1 MRQRRSK
8 RGQYGRRALS
18 FLLCAGMLAG
28 SVQGAAVRV
37 DAAGSDQAIYL
48 ESSRIPADKLPE
60 GDFIY
65 FGTASAAVEEKGE
78 YAVKLYREGN
88 LDKKASVDLH
98 TIDLMAVYGE
108 DYQLAMD
115 NVKEVGNGRSI
126 MENYVKGQE
135 ITHTEDLEV
144 TQAAKEAQGDAAQ
157 KQQEAEVSM
166 QQEAEASMQ
175 QKAEVSMQQ
184 EAEASMQREDDSAGL
199 AAMASPLAREKE
211 SQTGEKTREL
221 AGIEDQGLMD
231 EILGEVVAESMQQL
245 EYSSEST
252 VTFEK
257 GEREKVVKFQIL
269 EDDKSEGMEGF
280 SLLLVNP
287 QEAELYE
294 VTSLSVS
301 IQDAQEA
308 EHSKV
313 SFTEAAYTSE
323 EGKAVVTVQRT
334 GAEYSV
340 CEMALRTSGVSAVA
354 GTNYEEKNE
363 LVSFAPYEMEK
374 EIAVDVAGT
383 GTFQV
388 MLTDLRACEEGA
400 YTEAVVEIDESQGSS
415 LAAEESAVR
424 AAAAGPSFEI
434 EIKGHKYIVEY
445 TEGDATGRIMDNDY
459 EPAVEAGTYYFAA
472 DAAHGGMFEYGF
484 VGGNKPNACGDRA
497 SDYQSGGKYGRLRY
511 YNSTLGKPGWVYCR
525 IENMPGVYYSY
536 FIPDWDTSGSTDGGQ
551 RKIEVPGV
559 DTVYSHGSTK
569 GRMQDQNAVKNL
581 ENGRLT
587 ANIYAYDDDG
597 KMRKSYVK
605 LYGLCA
611 MNRKFNISMDS
622 VEPLTFRTGEEG
634 SSVTAPSMQV
644 EVDCGAQPK
653 DANIDT
659 RDIYANQDPEKSNLV
674 FSVED
679 TYVNGH
685 SGIFGHIE
693 GYQITIDPGKG
704 SEAIRK
710 LNYPEDFEKWLQ
722 EATIPKPSPRSSSAD
737 ARAAV
742 TVMSDSSVLTQS
754 EVKAEIKKIRANLD
768 TVPYDKYFL
777 RWIGEM
783 QGGVTA
789 SDPLS
794 YGYKQNLK
802 FKPILAHNDI
812 TVEVLPST
820 GGNGHFKDSQL
831 SQNGVYTFHEGDT
844 ITLDAVAEDADK
856 YEVTGYEFSTDGEH
870 FDKITSTRQLF
881 LDGSMGKDY
890 YRIRPV
896 IQEKSNAIEIHMD
909 SSAEAHLEIQGL
921 IPQSE
926 LEKLG
931 TEYNYLKGR
940 YFLNVNPQG
949 KTALEKMAPVSGK
962 EYMIRILEKEGG
974 KGKTA
979 YRPTIKKKSGNTT
992 YTTQLFQFVAES
1004 DAKDNLYEIGVSE
1017 VARDELKKY
1026 AVSGNLTSSF
1036 MPIRDNGTNPQPLPV
1051 AGYTL
1056 SIGKGTQD
1064 LDADNKP
1071 YVESVSSVSDA
1082 TGYYE
1087 LEGIMGV
1094 AGDVIPVFA
1103 SNGVT
1108 NGQIIDVK
1116 LSDTNE
1122 DKEKG
1127 IYTVSQGNVDIGYPS
1142 HAPRVT
1148 SIDYTYDNPSHV
1160 QSNGGVKPNSVNIY
1174 DDIFTVSATVDTY
1187 GRNVKEAVFTV
1198 YTVAGRTT
1206 EYRAME
1212 DPDNKNHF
1220 VCKIP
1225 GMADS
1230 FFNGDRIKVRLVDS
1244 EKMYSAAGKDWDGK
1258 DILNNEGE
1266 PVTGIDWNIEY
1277 PDVDTGLVFYVE
1289 NVLTQPKYYDVKDDS
1304 ISADIPLL
1312 GKATSSTQ
1320 SGLLTFGKNR
1330 WADGNG
1336 YTLQIGANFTMGN
1349 TGQPSGMD
1357 KAGMYD
1363 NFMNAVRSDKA
1374 NAEEIILG
1382 KEEGSTKEGETDL
1395 KAEKKEVENKI
1406 KDMKADSTSKAKG
1419 AVAKMNEKEPMWQ
1432 VSDAVVLVFDFLYN
1446 PEIGDFQFISGGVA
1460 VGGTVTFNMTAYTLV
1475 ASVPAFLNFS
1485 ATLQADLTVAYSTGA
1500 GRAAMTAGDFDNYS
1514 GNLAERLSSEAKA
1527 TQSVMASGKI
1537 QVGVGLCGVLSAR
1550 GYVSLK
1556 IQLDINM
1563 GDLGANDKRG
1573 GFLIG
1578 SAGGIGFDLL
1588 FISVNMDFYSVTK
1601 GWGSLEN
1608 RTSYSFFGGLLDE
1621 SDLGME
1627 NGRQAAQVFS
1637 LNKGNTGTMAEQAFS
1652 WNENGDKIL
1661 KTYSEHERLVEHEYD
1676 MGTSDMSDFGRSSM
1690 LRATPGLVRV
1700 STLLDGAAEHTRPQI
1715 IALDDNGRQM
1725 IVFIGSRG
1733 KGEESNRAALYYA
1746 VYDGQSWS
1754 MPKFVADDGTVDTTP
1769 SVIRG
1774 MGADGK
1780 EKVMVVWAD
1789 ADREFTA
1796 EDSTVSKLNAL
1807 GISAAVYDIE
1817 SNTMGE
1823 EIVMVEDKYCNLSP
1837 KLQVA
1842 DGILYCSYM
1851 KRDLSQVQEEEE
1863 LLDFG
1868 GVYSTMSYM
1877 AYDLQNREFISG
1889 NAENREELLNIR
1901 HSLLS
1906 DPLVMDY
1913 QAVTAKLDGD
1923 TYMLSAYTVDGDTNF
1938 ETKGDRELYLN
1949 IYNITKNQEYFPI
1962 QVTNDA
1968 LSQSSPKLTDIDG
1981 TVYLTWLE
1989 EGYLFQ
1995 MADATEILEALF
2007 GTSTEKIEISA
2018 SESDS
2023 GQAVSVSIDKDVYRN
2038 GYIPS
2043 GTDNQEARAY
2053 KDWYKKSATDLGITD
2068 TEYYDGSVYQDLADG
2083 TVQTDCA
2090 NFSQR
2095 EGMQTS
2101 VSNYTLTSNGKDIY
2115 VFFTDFGTKD
2125 EKSAG
2130 VELYGVCYRR
2140 WLGDGTGAS
2149 GSADAAAEGDSIDLA
2164 QDWGFGKAVQ
2174 ITDNGK
2180 VIDELSLYMDRE
2192 SNISAVS
2199 NYYEQYINE
2208 NGGMS
2213 YSANKLVEIEFET
2226 MGSIEV
2232 DEGYIK
2238 LPDTLA
2244 SGEVGRIEF
2253 DVVNNGLLTSE
2264 GFQYRVYQVKDGAQT
2279 LVDSG
2284 EEETV
2289 LGSGET
2295 QKVTAFWDIPQ
2306 ELADT
2311 QIMVEVQE
2319 MGVAHQTVNSAAVD
2333 VPYNSNL
2340 EFTDTQVLWN
2350 AAQPYLAVT
2359 VKNTGNAVAKEYQAA
2374 FGICGEDGKMGKV
2387 YGTAAIPALA
2397 SGEEK
2402 SFELPFEP
2410 AIDDF
2415 ADNMG
2420 VIRLRFAISDG
2431 TKTVAETN
2439 TKLTS
2444 LSPICAQINDG
2455 KEIALGYGKTA
2466 ALEVKAAP
2474 WNGIAGEVRFYSSD
2488 ADIASVD
2495 GKGTVTGTGN
2505 GKAKIYAYYPASG
2518 VTADIDVTVTG
2529 QPNTDKPNT
2538 DKPNTDKPNT
2548 DKPNTDVKVKAGT
2561 SKIALKKASA
2571 VIAPGKSATIG
2582 FTPQKDKMAQ
2592 QSEKVTV
2599 SVSGKSVVSKAVITG
2614 SKVKITAAKK
2624 AVRGN
2629 STTVVLKSKN
2639 AAGKAVSSK
2648 IKVTIQNPAKKIT
2661 AKTGTTKKK
2670 PISVKKGKKVNV
2682 VLNVTAQNKKK
2693 ATTDT
2698 VKVSSKIVKL
2708 EKCSVKKG
2716 KITLTLKGKKKDS
2729 KAVTIKVGKKSVK
2742 IYMKVK

>member
-1 MRQRRSK
+1 
-8 RGQYGRRALS
+8 
-18 FLLCAGMLAG
+18 
-28 SVQGAAVRV
+28 
-37 DAAGSDQAIYL
+37 
-48 ESSRIPADKLPE
+48 
-60 GDFIY
+60 
-65 FGTASAAVEEKGE
+65 
-78 YAVKLYREGN
+78 
-88 LDKKASVDLH
+88 
-98 TIDLMAVYGE
+98 
-108 DYQLAMD
+108 
-115 NVKEVGNGRSI
+115 
-126 MENYVKGQE
+126 
-135 ITHTEDLEV
+135 
-144 TQAAKEAQGDAAQ
+144 
-157 KQQEAEVSM
+157 
-166 QQEAEASMQ
+166 
-175 QKAEVSMQQ
+175 
-184 EAEASMQREDDSAGL
+184 
-199 AAMASPLAREKE
+199 
-211 SQTGEKTREL
+211 
-221 AGIEDQGLMD
+221 
-231 EILGEVVAESMQQL
+231 
-245 EYSSEST
+245 
-252 VTFEK
+252 
-257 GEREKVVKFQIL
+257 
-269 EDDKSEGMEGF
+269 
-280 SLLLVNP
+280 
-287 QEAELYE
+287 
-294 VTSLSVS
+294 
-301 IQDAQEA
+301 
-308 EHSKV
+308 
-313 SFTEAAYTSE
+313 
-323 EGKAVVTVQRT
+323 
-334 GAEYSV
+334 
-340 CEMALRTSGVSAVA
+340 
-354 GTNYEEKNE
+354 
-363 LVSFAPYEMEK
+363 
-374 EIAVDVAGT
+374 
-383 GTFQV
+383 
-388 MLTDLRACEEGA
+388 
-400 YTEAVVEIDESQGSS
+400 
-415 LAAEESAVR
+415 
-424 AAAAGPSFEI
+424 
-434 EIKGHKYIVEY
+434 
-445 TEGDATGRIMDNDY
+445 
-459 EPAVEAGTYYFAA
+459 
-472 DAAHGGMFEYGF
+472 
-484 VGGNKPNACGDRA
+484 
-497 SDYQSGGKYGRLRY
+497 
-511 YNSTLGKPGWVYCR
+511 
-525 IENMPGVYYSY
+525 
-536 FIPDWDTSGSTDGGQ
+536 
-551 RKIEVPGV
+551 
-559 DTVYSHGSTK
+559 
-569 GRMQDQNAVKNL
+569 
-581 ENGRLT
+581 
-587 ANIYAYDDDG
+587 
-597 KMRKSYVK
+597 
-605 LYGLCA
+605 
-611 MNRKFNISMDS
+611 
-622 VEPLTFRTGEEG
+622 
-634 SSVTAPSMQV
+634 
-644 EVDCGAQPK
+644 
-653 DANIDT
+653 
-659 RDIYANQDPEKSNLV
+659 
-674 FSVED
+674 
-679 TYVNGH
+679 
-685 SGIFGHIE
+685 
-693 GYQITIDPGKG
+693 
-704 SEAIRK
+704 
-710 LNYPEDFEKWLQ
+710 
-722 EATIPKPSPRSSSAD
+722 
-737 ARAAV
+737 
-742 TVMSDSSVLTQS
+742 
-754 EVKAEIKKIRANLD
+754 
-768 TVPYDKYFL
+768 
-777 RWIGEM
+777 
-783 QGGVTA
+783 
-789 SDPLS
+789 
-794 YGYKQNLK
+794 
-802 FKPILAHNDI
+802 
-812 TVEVLPST
+812 
-820 GGNGHFKDSQL
+820 
-831 SQNGVYTFHEGDT
+831 
-844 ITLDAVAEDADK
+844 
-856 YEVTGYEFSTDGEH
+856 
-870 FDKITSTRQLF
+870 
-881 LDGSMGKDY
+881 
-890 YRIRPV
+890 
-896 IQEKSNAIEIHMD
+896 
-909 SSAEAHLEIQGL
+909 
-921 IPQSE
+921 
-926 LEKLG
+926 
-931 TEYNYLKGR
+931 
-940 YFLNVNPQG
+940 
-949 KTALEKMAPVSGK
+949 
-962 EYMIRILEKEGG
+962 
-974 KGKTA
+974 
-979 YRPTIKKKSGNTT
+979 
-992 YTTQLFQFVAES
+992 
-1004 DAKDNLYEIGVSE
+1004 
-1017 VARDELKKY
+1017 
-1026 AVSGNLTSSF
+1026 
-1036 MPIRDNGTNPQPLPV
+1036 
-1051 AGYTL
+1051 
-1056 SIGKGTQD
+1056 
-1064 LDADNKP
+1064 
-1071 YVESVSSVSDA
+1071 
-1082 TGYYE
+1082 
-1087 LEGIMGV
+1087 MGV

-1174 DDIFTVSATVDTY
+1174 DDIFTISATVDTY

-1363 NFMNAVRSDKA
+1363 NFMNAVRSDNA

-1514 GNLAERLSSEAKA
+1514 GNLAQRLSSETKA

-1637 LNKGNTGTMAEQAFS
+1637 LNKGNTGDSVAQAFS
-1652 WNENGDKIL
+1652 RNEKGDKIL

-1690 LRATPGLVRV
+1690 VRATPGLVRV

-1733 KGEESNRAALYYA
+1733 NGEESNRAALYYA

-1754 MPKFVADDGTVDTTP
+1754 MPKLVADDGTVDTTP

-1774 MGADGK
+1774 TGADGK

-1796 EDSTVSKLNAL
+1796 KDSVVDKLSTL

-1823 EIVMVEDKYCNLSP
+1823 EIVMAEDKYCNLSP

-1851 KRDLSQVQEEEE
+1851 KRDLSQVQEEED

-1868 GVYSTMSYM
+1868 GVYSTMAYM

-1901 HSLLS
+1901 HSLQS

-1962 QVTNDA
+1962 QVTNDT

-2007 GTSTEKIEISA
+2007 GTSTEKIEVSA
-2018 SESDS
+2018 AENDS

-2043 GTDNQEARAY
+2043 GTDNQNARAY
-2053 KDWYKKSATDLGITD
+2053 KDWYKKSAADLGITD

-2140 WLGDGTGAS
+2140 WLGDGAGAS
-2149 GSADAAAEGDSIDLA
+2149 GSAEAAAEGDSIDLA

-2289 LGSGET
+2289 LSSGET

-2359 VKNTGNAVAKEYQAA
+2359 VKNTGNAAAKEYQAA

-2402 SFELPFEP
+2402 SFELTFEP

-2548 DKPNTDVKVKAGT
+2548 DKPNTDGKAKAGT

-2582 FTPQKDKMAQ
+2582 FTLQKDKMAQ

-2670 PISVKKGKKVNV
+2670 SISVKKGKKVNV